1 MSYSRQ
7 SANGTV
13 VENKDGEI
21 YVNGRHIESGKRSA
35 SYYVSMVSAWAM
47 FFIIGYIAGAT

>member
-21 YVNGRHIESGKRSA
+21 YVNGRHIETGKRSFTYHI
-35 SYYVSMVSAWAM
+35 SQVSAWAM
-47 FFIIGYIAGAT
+47 FFLIGYYVGCL